1 MKPFFNKD
9 EYRTI
14 PEARLPVS
22 LKTRNNKENKLARIM
37 DEGSKESAST
47 RFTNMQSK
55 SINSVKMAGG
65 LQ

>member
-37 DEGSKESAST
+37 DE
-47 RFTNMQSK
+47 
-55 SINSVKMAGG
+55 
-65 LQ
+65 